1 MRHETADAH
10 IHLRAKAGERDL
22 IDRAASL
29 KNMNRTQYILAAA
42 LEKAVEDLGAEATL
56 ILSDEQYDRF
66 AKMLDNPPAPNAA
79 LKRLLSMPAPWEKK
93 VKTAA

>member
-1 MRHETADAH
+1 MKHETADAH
-10 IHLRAKAGERDL
+10 IHLRAKASERDL
-22 IDRAASL
+22 IDRAAKMKGVS
-29 KNMNRTQYILAAA
+29 RTQYILAAA
-42 LEKAVEDLGAEATL
+42 LEKAAEDLGAEVTL

-66 AKMLDNPPAPNAA
+66 AEMLDNPPEPNAA